1 MKKGFFVTVALFLI
15 CSGAWAQIE
24 KGDTEISFMGYYITR
39 VGEDVEVNGSG
50 VFQLSYGKYIT
61 PRLQI
66 GISPNLRFFL
76 ADDEQGEKTIET
88 DWSGAIFFN
97 YNFSTAS
104 KLIPYITGQYYQY
117 TFEIPDDME
126 FKDFS
131 YVNAGIGFKNF
142 FNEYAAFN
150 TLVSYGFSLAE
161 DAENVGLLSIMAGLT
176 VIF

>member
-1 MKKGFFVTVALFLI
+1 M
-15 CSGAWAQIE
+15 
-24 KGDTEISFMGYYITR
+24 
-39 VGEDVEVNGSG
+39 
-50 VFQLSYGKYIT
+50 
-61 PRLQI
+61 
-66 GISPNLRFFL
+66 

-117 TFEIPDDME
+117 TFDIPDDME